1 MSSVS
6 SIRRFTLV
14 VSAFAVTLLY
24 VTISLV
30 LADVTYTYNPAGRV
44 TEVCNTSTGRAV
56 KYNYDSDGNILAISP
71 TTTVCPTP
79 TATATP

>member
-6 SIRRFTLV
+6 SVRRLTLV
-14 VSAFAVTLLY
+14 VSAFVVTLLY

-44 TEVCNTSTGRAV
+44 TEVCNTSPARR
-56 KYNYDSDGNILAISP
+56 
-71 TTTVCPTP
+71 
-79 TATATP
+79 